1 MIFLFEP
8 VLKIS
13 FCFYNRR
20 RHLSF
25 AFIPINCTL
34 FLKNPDHAMEE
45 EEDEEMLFYNDMYVG
60 AVSIARLL
68 WPMVNIYS

>member
-1 MIFLFEP
+1 
-8 VLKIS
+8 
-13 FCFYNRR
+13 
-20 RHLSF
+20 
-25 AFIPINCTL
+25 
-34 FLKNPDHAMEE
+34 MEE